1 MRSAGGRTVSVF
13 AAEARPA
20 VRALAASRIR
30 EVANAAMGRQ
40 DLLPFWFG
48 EPDTVT
54 PDFIREAAQASLAR
68 GETFYSHNLGLP
80 ALRETLAAY
89 GQRLRGRGDAARLAI
104 TSSGMSA
111 LAIAEQALLSPGDR
125 VVAVGP
131 VWPNLTE
138 GPRILGAQVHVVP
151 LQFTGTG
158 WALDLQRLLEALTPE
173 TRLLLMNSPNN
184 PTGWTIHR
192 AEQRV
197 VLEHCRRLGIW
208 ILADDAYERLH
219 FGDGGDAQAPAGRAP
234 AFLDIADEDDRL
246 VTVNTFSK
254 AWQMTGW
261 RLGWI
266 DAPRALLGDLA
277 KLIEFN
283 TSCAPVF
290 VQRAGAAAVEHG
302 EGAVAAFVQRLRAG
316 RDTLVSGLT
325 QVPGVQVAVPPGA
338 MYAFFRLEGVSDSL
352 AWCRMMAA
360 EHGLGL
366 APGVAFGREGEGF
379 VRWCF
384 AASSENIEAGL
395 ARLQRARGAT

>member
-1 MRSAGGRTVSVF
+1 MSAF

-30 EVANAAMGRQ
+30 EVANAAMGRK

-54 PDFIREAAQASLAR
+54 PDFIREAAQASIAR

-80 ALRETLAAY
+80 ELRETLAAY
-89 GQRLRGRGDAARLAI
+89 SRRLHGRGEPARVAV

-111 LAIAEQALLSPGDR
+111 LAISQQALISPGDR
-125 VVAVGP
+125 VVTVAP

-138 GPRILGAQVHVVP
+138 GPRILGAQVLGVP
-151 LQFTGTG
+151 LRFTGSR
-158 WALDLQRLLEALTPE
+158 WVLDLQQLLDALTPG
-173 TRLLLMNSPNN
+173 TRLLLLNSPNN
-184 PTGWTIHR
+184 PTGWTVR
-192 AEQRV
+192 RDEQP
-197 VLEHCRRLGIW
+197 VLLQHCRRLGIW

-219 FGDGGDAQAPAGRAP
+219 FGDGDDPQAPAGRAP
-234 AFLDIADEDDRL
+234 AFLDIADDEDRL

-266 DAPRALLGDLA
+266 DAPRTLVGDLA

-290 VQRAGAAAVEHG
+290 VQRAGVAAVESG
-302 EGAVAAFVQRLRAG
+302 EGAVSAFVRRLRTG
-316 RDTLVSGLT
+316 RDHLVRGLQ
-325 QVPGVQVAVPPGA
+325 QVPGARVAVPPGA
-338 MYAFFRLEGVSDSL
+338 MYAFFTLDGVHDSL
-352 AWCRMMAA
+352 AWCKEMAA
-360 EHGLGL
+360 DHGLGL
-366 APGVAFGREGEGF
+366 APGVAFGPEGEGF

-384 AASSENIEAGL
+384 ASSGDHIEAGL
-395 ARLQRARGAT
+395 ERLRRARLAT